1 MCLTISNE
9 HWKQYQRRLRKGK
22 LLVLFSVIIIITL
35 FLYNYTNTTLTI
47 IIIIIISSNSL
58 KAKANDDADDNMKL
72 FAGLVEGIAAVEK
85 GMQKTFNQFG
95 VVKYGAA
102 GDTVSDSSAHFLLSY
117 LLTWLQSYDEYTNT
131 TSTSYSFSTH
141 VVRSRDP

>member
-1 MCLTISNE
+1 M
-9 HWKQYQRRLRKGK
+9 
-22 LLVLFSVIIIITL
+22 
-35 FLYNYTNTTLTI
+35 YNYTNTTLTII

-102 GDTVSDSSAHFLLSY
+102 GDTVSNSSAHFLLSY
-117 LLTWLQSYDEYTNT
+117 LLTLLQSYDEYTNT
-131 TSTSYSFSTH
+131 RHLLHTFSIH
-141 VVRSRDP
+141 IVRSRDP